1 MMTIE
6 SSNPGRER
14 WIPVRV
20 QKLLGSLAVAMLLC
34 FPRTGASAEEPQA
47 CLLQNGWQLI
57 YGASHPE
64 VFDAFVDILNAN
76 PADPWTYVLDEN
88 HNTYYTSGGG
98 IQYSRFATLYS
109 DQSGVTSSHRPTY
122 AVVCCPGG
130 SFPEAPY
137 SNCRSYQWIAA
148 ASAKQS
154 DQRCPSLRHPVSL
167 ASGNKFLLQ
176 RDIQSGPIDFS
187 RTYNSLSTRTG
198 YTELITGSP
207 SGVMPLGIGWT
218 FDYQQQIRLP
228 SGSTTTAW
236 SIRAGGRVLTFQLSG
251 SMWDPEADVSDR
263 LIELKN
269 SSGVRTGWRY
279 WDAAEERAETFDAS
293 GKLQS
298 VRERDGAVRMVTY
311 SDGTDGSVSGNG
323 GFVLDASGNPT
334 TTVLPAGR
342 LLRVQDSQGQ
352 TFTFGHDAS
361 SRIVKV
367 TNSAAQ
373 SVRHGYDAANQLTT
387 VTYPDSTVRT
397 YHYNEATHTG
407 GANLPGAL
415 TGITD
420 ENGARFA
427 TYQYNSDGRAIG
439 ESLAGGAD
447 AATLAYTQNINRN
460 VTQTMVTDALGT
472 ARTYSFATQFGVT
485 RSTGVSQPGGPGCGA
500 ASSAITYDGNANVAS
515 RTDFAGNKTC
525 YGNDLARNLETVRVE
540 GLGAADACPA
550 TPAGYSPTATQR
562 RISTEW
568 HPLWRLKVREAQPK
582 NITTWVYHGQPD
594 PTAGGAIA
602 SCAPSDA
609 YVYDTVP
616 IAVLCKQ
623 VEQATTDGTGGAGF
637 GAEATGTPRTWTYTW
652 NRHGQMLTANG
663 PRTDV
668 ADITTYEY
676 YPDTTASWTKGDLK
690 KITNALGHAWSF
702 TRYDAAGRLLSITDP
717 NGVVTTQTWHPRGW
731 LKSRSVGYAL
741 ESWSYHPTGLLKQ
754 YIPPAGNNLYY
765 SYEYDEAHRLKS
777 ITDPVGK
784 RIEYT
789 LDAAGNVEQVDLLGA
804 DLTLARQSRTEYD
817 TLGRAWKRRDASG
830 NVTEYQHDAMGRLN
844 RLIDAKNRTTDFRWD
859 ALGRLDEIT
868 DAQSP
873 ERGKTQ
879 VFHDGQ
885 DHPTGVTAPNEASTQ
900 FVVNGLGDVTQ
911 EVNADRGTL
920 TYTYDAAGNVTQRTD
935 GLGRV
940 TEYDWDALNRPTA
953 IKYRPS
959 VGAAISETVTYIWDS
974 GPMCAYGK
982 GRLCRV
988 IDAGGTTDYSYS
1000 LFGHF
1005 ESERRT
1011 EAGTAS
1017 QAVYWKDAQGHI
1029 MSTADAAGFRV
1040 FPTRTGDG
1048 NIAWLDLEDSQTGEW
1063 LPSTMTL
1070 HTYDA
1075 AGQITGAV
1083 FGPWGGQ
1090 LGYFHTYD
1098 LDGRP
1103 TERVLA
1109 SYVPVMG
1116 ATWVSIYAPVGE
1128 SVEVSVTLR
1137 PDEIRGTLL
1146 MCRDANHNDPCEGE
1160 ALLGQVPVDGAGT
1173 YVLQSFDWLALGIHN
1188 ASVRF
1193 VGAPPFTSRYLP
1205 AQRPIFI
1212 GIPPTSLVDDL
1223 LH

>member
-1 MMTIE
+1 MGTVGPPLCMSTE
-6 SSNPGRER
+6 LFNYSTGLCVPRASEAASSS
-14 WIPVRV
+14 
-20 QKLLGSLAVAMLLC
+20 KK
-34 FPRTGASAEEPQA
+34 
-47 CLLQNGWQLI
+47 
-57 YGASHPE
+57 
-64 VFDAFVDILNAN
+64 
-76 PADPWTYVLDEN
+76 
-88 HNTYYTSGGG
+88 
-98 IQYSRFATLYS
+98 
-109 DQSGVTSSHRPTY
+109 SGVS
-122 AVVCCPGG
+122 
-130 SFPEAPY
+130 
-137 SNCRSYQWIAA
+137 
-148 ASAKQS
+148 
-154 DQRCPSLRHPVSL
+154 CPSLSNPVAL
-167 ASGNKFLLQ
+167 GSGNKFLLQ
-176 RDIQSGPIDFS
+176 QDIQSGPIDFS
-187 RTYNSLSTRTG
+187 RTYNGLSTRAG

-236 SIRAGGRVLTFQLSG
+236 SIRAGGRLLTFQLSG
-251 SMWDPEADVSDR
+251 STWNAEADISDR
-263 LIELKN
+263 LLELKN
-269 SSGVRTGWRY
+269 ASGVRTGWRY
-279 WDAAEERAETFDAS
+279 WDAAEERAESFDSS
-293 GKLQS
+293 GKLES
-298 VRERDGAVRMVTY
+298 VRERDGTVRTVTY
-311 SDGTDGSVSGNG
+311 SDGSDGSVSGNG
-323 GFVLDASGNPT
+323 SFVLDASGNPT

-352 TFTFGHDAS
+352 TLTFGHDAS
-361 SRIVKV
+361 GRIVKV

-373 SVRHGYDAANQLTT
+373 SVRYGYDASNQLAT

-397 YHYNEATHTG
+397 YHYNEAAHTG

-415 TGITD
+415 TSITD

-427 TYQYNSDGRAIG
+427 TYDYNSDGRAIG

-447 AATLAYTQNINRN
+447 AATLSYTQNINRN
-460 VTQTMVTDALGT
+460 VTQTVVTDALGT

-525 YGNDLARNLETVRVE
+525 YGNDLTRNLETVRVE

-550 TPAGYSPTATQR
+550 TPSSYSPTATQR

-582 NITTWVYHGQPD
+582 KITTWVYHGQPD

-637 GAEATGTPRTWTYTW
+637 GAAATGTPRTWTYTW

-676 YPDTTASWTKGDLK
+676 YPDTTANWTKGDLK
-690 KITNALGHAWSF
+690 KITNALGQMWNF

-731 LKSRSVGYAL
+731 LASRAVAYTL
-741 ESWSYHPTGLLKQ
+741 ETWSYHPTGLLHQ
-754 YIPPAGNNLYY
+754 YMPRDRPNAYY
-765 SYEYDEAHRLKS
+765 TFHYDDAHRLTG

-789 LDAAGNVEQVDLLGA
+789 LDPAGNIEQVDVLGA

-817 TLGRAWKRRDASG
+817 PLGRAWKRRDASG

-844 RLIDAKNRTTDFRWD
+844 RLVDAKNRVTDFRWD

-868 DAQSP
+868 DAQAP
-873 ERGKTQ
+873 ERGLTR

-885 DHPTGVTAPNEASTQ
+885 DQQTGLTAPNDASTQ

-911 EVNADRGTL
+911 EVSADRGTL
-920 TYTYDAAGNVTQRTD
+920 TYTYDAAGNITQRTD
-935 GLGRV
+935 GVGRV
-940 TEYDWDALNRPTA
+940 TEYEWDALNRPTA

-959 VGAAISETVTYIWDS
+959 LGAAISETVTYVWDS
-974 GPMCAYGK
+974 SPVYHRV

-988 IDAGGTTDYSYS
+988 LDAAGTTDYRYS
-1000 LFGHF
+1000 FFGYLAV
-1005 ESERRT
+1005 ERRT
-1011 EAGTAS
+1011 EAGYVTQTS
-1017 QAVYWKDAQGHI
+1017 FWKDAEGRTL
-1029 MSTADAAGFRV
+1029 STTDATDFRALR
-1040 FPTRTGDG
+1040 TRAGDG
-1048 NIAWLDLEDSQTGEW
+1048 NIKWLDFEDEQNGGDW
-1063 LPSTMTL
+1063 LPSTVSL

-1075 AGQITGAV
+1075 VGQITGAIL
-1083 FGPWGGQ
+1083 GMSGAE
-1090 LGYFHTYD
+1090 LGYFRAYD

-1103 TERVLA
+1103 TESVLA
-1109 SYVPVMG
+1109 PYFPAMD
-1116 ATWVSIYAPVGE
+1116 ATWTSIYAAVGE
-1128 SVEVSVTLR
+1128 SVEVSVSLG

-1160 ALLGQVPVDGAGT
+1160 ALLGQISVDGAGT
-1173 YVLQSFDWLALGIHN
+1173 YALQSTHGLALGIHS
-1188 ASVRF
+1188 ASLRF
-1193 VGAPPFTSRYLP
+1193 VGAPPFTNRYLP

>member
-1 MMTIE
+1 
-6 SSNPGRER
+6 
-14 WIPVRV
+14 
-20 QKLLGSLAVAMLLC
+20 
-34 FPRTGASAEEPQA
+34 
-47 CLLQNGWQLI
+47 
-57 YGASHPE
+57 
-64 VFDAFVDILNAN
+64 
-76 PADPWTYVLDEN
+76 
-88 HNTYYTSGGG
+88 
-98 IQYSRFATLYS
+98 
-109 DQSGVTSSHRPTY
+109 
-122 AVVCCPGG
+122 
-130 SFPEAPY
+130 
-137 SNCRSYQWIAA
+137 
-148 ASAKQS
+148 
-154 DQRCPSLRHPVSL
+154 
-167 ASGNKFLLQ
+167 
-176 RDIQSGPIDFS
+176 
-187 RTYNSLSTRTG
+187 
-198 YTELITGSP
+198 
-207 SGVMPLGIGWT
+207 MPLGAGWT
-218 FDYQQQIRLP
+218 FDFQQQIRLP

-236 SIRAGGRVLTFQLSG
+236 SIREGGRVLTFQVSG
-251 SMWDPEADVSDR
+251 STWNPEADVSDR
-263 LIELKN
+263 LVELKN
-269 SSGVRTGWRY
+269 ASGVRTGWRY

-293 GKLQS
+293 GKLES
-298 VRERDGAVRMVTY
+298 VRERDGTVRTVTY

-352 TFTFGHDAS
+352 TLTFGHDAS
-361 SRIVKV
+361 GRIVKV

-373 SVRHGYDAANQLTT
+373 SVRYGYDAANQLTT

-397 YHYNEATHTG
+397 YHYNEAAHTG
-407 GANLPGAL
+407 GADLPGAL

-439 ESLAGGAD
+439 ESLAGDAD
-447 AATLAYTQNINRN
+447 AATLVYTQDINRN
-460 VTQTMVTDALGT
+460 VTQTVVTDALGT

-500 ASSAITYDGNANVAS
+500 ASSAVTYDGNANVAS

-550 TPAGYSPTATQR
+550 TPASYSPTATQR

-582 NITTWVYHGQPD
+582 KITTWVYHGQPD

-637 GAEATGTPRTWTYTW
+637 GAVATGSPRTWSYTW

-676 YPDTTASWTKGDLK
+676 YPDTTANWTKGDLK
-690 KITNALGHAWSF
+690 KITNALGQVWNF
-702 TRYDAAGRLLSITDP
+702 TQYDAAGRLLSITDP

-731 LKSRSVGYAL
+731 LTSRAVAYTL
-741 ESWSYHPTGLLKQ
+741 ETWSYYPTGLLHQ
-754 YIPPAGNNLYY
+754 YMPRDRPNAYY
-765 SYEYDEAHRLKS
+765 TFHYDDAHRLTG

-789 LDAAGNVEQVDLLGA
+789 LDLAGNIEQVDVLGA

-817 TLGRAWKRRDASG
+817 PLGRAWKRRDASG

-844 RLIDAKNRTTDFRWD
+844 RLVDAKNRATDFRWD

-868 DAQSP
+868 DAQAP
-873 ERGKTQ
+873 ERGLTR

-885 DHPTGVTAPNEASTQ
+885 DQQTGVTAPNDASTQ
-900 FVVNGLGDVTQ
+900 FSVNGLGDVTQ
-911 EVNADRGTL
+911 EVSADRGTL
-920 TYTYDAAGNVTQRTD
+920 TYTYDAAGNVTRRTD

-940 TEYDWDALNRPTA
+940 TEYEWDALNRPTA
-953 IKYRPS
+953 IKYRPNA
-959 VGAAISETVTYIWDS
+959 GAAISETVTYVWDS
-974 GPMCAYGK
+974 GPACYSQGV

-988 IDAGGTTDYSYS
+988 LDGAGTTDYGYS
-1000 LFGHF
+1000 FFGYLAV
-1005 ESERRT
+1005 ERRT
-1011 EAGTAS
+1011 EAGQVTES
-1017 QAVYWKDAQGHI
+1017 NFWKDAGNRTL
-1029 MSTADAAGFRV
+1029 STTDATGFIAY
-1040 FPTRTGDG
+1040 PSYPQDG
-1048 NIAWLDLEDSQTGEW
+1048 NIQAIDFQQEGNWSPFTFYLDL
-1063 LPSTMTL
+1063 
-1070 HTYDA
+1070 YDA
-1075 AGQITGAV
+1075 TNQLVAGRFENEDASGEDVA
-1083 FGPWGGQ
+1083 FYRG
-1090 LGYFHTYD
+1090 YD

-1103 TERVLA
+1103 TETFLTSFWPSLSMNWLA
-1109 SYVPVMG
+1109 
-1116 ATWVSIYAPVGE
+1116 IYAPVGG
-1128 SVEVSVTLR
+1128 SVEVAVTVA
-1137 PDEIRGTLL
+1137 PDEVRGTLL
-1146 MCRDANHNDPCEGE
+1146 MCRDDPYQYSPCEGE
-1160 ALLGQVPVDGAGT
+1160 QRLGEVAVEGGGT
-1173 YVLQSFDWLALGIHN
+1173 YALRSIDTLPLGIY
-1188 ASVRF
+1188 SVGVRF
-1193 VGAPPFTSRYLP
+1193 LAGPPFANHDFNR
-1205 AQRPIFI
+1205 RPIFI
-1212 GIPPTSLVDDL
+1212 GIPPTSLVGDL